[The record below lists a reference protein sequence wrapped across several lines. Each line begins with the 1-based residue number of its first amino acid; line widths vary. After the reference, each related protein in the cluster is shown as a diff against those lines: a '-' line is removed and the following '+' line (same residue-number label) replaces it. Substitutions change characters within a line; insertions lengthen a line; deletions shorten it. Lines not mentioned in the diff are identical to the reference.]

1 MASLKNAV
9 VRLRNLTAR
18 MGDAAGK
25 KDLNVKGDKSTRKG
39 GKRSRGAPLLACSV
53 PQLQVDLL
61 APT

>member
-25 KDLNVKGDKSTRKG
+25 KDLNVKR
-39 GKRSRGAPLLACSV
+39 R
-53 PQLQVDLL
+53 
-61 APT
+61 